1 MYQWDGK
8 RYNALF
14 NGVPGGPLSSVSLS
28 SNGKAVAVGSPF
40 DAWKGGSMKVYNYHP
55 SSPCDDPSEIPL
67 HISFTTDINPDET
80 SWELLVDSQVKR
92 RSDSFS
98 GFKYT
103 TFVEDICVPAASCV
117 KFIVYDVRGNGVSS
131 WLDLLDSSF
140 YYSFMFVH
148 FFSLCFCS

>member
-28 SNGKAVAVGSPF
+28 SNGKAVAVGSPY
-40 DAWKGGSMKVYNYHP
+40 DAWKGGSTKVYNFHP

-67 HISFTTDINPDET
+67 HISFTTDINPEET
-80 SWELLVDSQVKR
+80 SWELRVDSQVKR

-103 TFVEDICVPAASCV
+103 TFVEEICVPAASCI
-117 KFIVYDVRGNGVSS
+117 KFIVYDVRGDCKIELSLTEDI
-131 WLDLLDSSF
+131 WF
-140 YYSFMFVH
+140 Y
-148 FFSLCFCS
+148 FS